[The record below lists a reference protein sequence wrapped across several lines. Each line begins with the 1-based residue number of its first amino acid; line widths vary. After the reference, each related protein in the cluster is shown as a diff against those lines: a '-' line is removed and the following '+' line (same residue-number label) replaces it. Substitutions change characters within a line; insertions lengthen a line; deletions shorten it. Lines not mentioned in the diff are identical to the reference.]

1 VAARP
6 ELVRIETD
14 HRNPNERQPGTLSR
28 WEYTEVE
35 APEAENEDPEPLTQ
49 CGASKSAIVIYG
61 QGAGTTRTICI
72 DPECPVHHPSR
83 VVPMDPDAESR
94 RKQHEKEQA
103 RRRRLEKDR
112 AETFSR
118 ILENVPATFNAPQL
132 RVLLR
137 AFITCDLYGQSDVV
151 AKHYAGEDDDNNQN
165 SEEILLSV
173 ADRLEEVQLPELALR
188 LALCSHIRVPN
199 ENEIDHL
206 AEVEK
211 VFAPK
216 QAKKAT
222 AKNKTVR
229 KPTPAKGKTARKKA
243 TKRPSA

>member
-6 ELVRIETD
+6 ERVRIETD
-14 HRNPNERQPGTLSR
+14 HRNPKERQPGTLSR

-35 APEAENEDPEPLTQ
+35 APEVENEDAEPLTQ
-49 CGASKSAIVIYG
+49 CGASKPAIVIYG

-72 DPECPVHHPSR
+72 DPECPVHHPRR
-83 VVPMDPDAESR
+83 VVPIDPDAEAR
-94 RKQHEKEQA
+94 RKEHEKEQA

-112 AETFSR
+112 AETFRR
-118 ILENVPATFNAPQL
+118 ILENVPATFTAPQL

-151 AKHYAGEDDDNNQN
+151 ATHYAGDDDDNNQS

-173 ADRLEEVQLPELALR
+173 SDRLEEVQLPELALR

-216 QAKKAT
+216 QAKKTT
-222 AKNKTVR
+222 AKKKGVKKRTS
-229 KPTPAKGKTARKKA
+229 AKGKTAKKKA
-243 TKRPSA
+243 SK

>member
-14 HRNPNERQPGTLSR
+14 HRNPNERQSGTLSR
-28 WEYTEVE
+28 WEYTQVE
-35 APEAENEDPEPLTQ
+35 APEVENEDAEPVTQ
-49 CGASKSAIVIYG
+49 CGASKPAIVVYG
-61 QGAGTTRTICI
+61 EGAGTTRTICI
-72 DPECPVHHPSR
+72 DPECPIHHPNR
-83 VVPMDPDAESR
+83 VAPIDPEAEAR
-94 RKQHEKEQA
+94 RKEHEKEQA
-103 RRRRLEKDR
+103 RRRHLEKDR

-118 ILENVPATFNAPQL
+118 ILENAPPTFTAPQL

-137 AFITCDLYGQSDVV
+137 AFITCDLYGQSDIV
-151 AKHYAGEDDDNNQN
+151 ATYYAGVDDDNNQS

-173 ADRLEEVQLPELALR
+173 ANRLEEVQLPELALR

-216 QAKKAT
+216 QAKKPT
-222 AKNKTVR
+222 TRKKTVR
-229 KPTPAKGKTARKKA
+229 KPTPAKGKTAKKKA
-243 TKRPSA
+243 AK

>member
-1 VAARP
+1 
-6 ELVRIETD
+6 VRIETD
-14 HRNPNERQPGTLSR
+14 HRNSSERQPGTLSR

-35 APEAENEDPEPLTQ
+35 APEDENEDAEPVTQ
-49 CGASKSAIVIYG
+49 CGASKLAIVVYD
-61 QGAGTTRTICI
+61 QGAGTTRTVCM

-83 VVPMDPDAESR
+83 VAPIDPDAEAR
-94 RKQHEKEQA
+94 RKEHEKEQA

-118 ILENVPATFNAPQL
+118 ILENVPAIFTAPQL

-137 AFITCDLYGQSDVV
+137 AFITCDLYGQSDIV
-151 AKHYAGEDDDNNQN
+151 ATHYAGEDEHNNQS

-173 ADRLEEVQLPELALR
+173 ADRLEDVQLPELALR
-188 LALCSHIRVPN
+188 LALCSHLRIPN

-211 VFAPK
+211 VFVPK
-216 QAKKAT
+216 LAKKPT
-222 AKNKTVR
+222 AKKKAVK
-229 KPTPAKGKTARKKA
+229 KPTPAKGKTAKRKASK
-243 TKRPSA
+243 

>member
-1 VAARP
+1 M
-6 ELVRIETD
+6 
-14 HRNPNERQPGTLSR
+14 
-28 WEYTEVE
+28 
-35 APEAENEDPEPLTQ
+35 
-49 CGASKSAIVIYG
+49 
-61 QGAGTTRTICI
+61 
-72 DPECPVHHPSR
+72 PVHHPSR
-83 VVPMDPDAESR
+83 VVPIDPDAEER
-94 RKQHEKEQA
+94 RKQHEKDQA

-112 AETFSR
+112 AETFGR
-118 ILENVPATFNAPQL
+118 ILENAPATFTAPQL

-151 AKHYAGEDDDNNQN
+151 AAHFAGEDDDNTQS

-188 LALCSHIRVPN
+188 LALCSHIRIPN

-216 QAKKAT
+216 QAKKRT
-222 AKNKTVR
+222 AKKAVR

-243 TKRPSA
+243 AKRNAA

>member
-1 VAARP
+1 
-6 ELVRIETD
+6 VRIETD

-35 APEAENEDPEPLTQ
+35 APEVENEDAEPLTQ
-49 CGASKSAIVIYG
+49 CGASKPAIVVYG
-61 QGAGTTRTICI
+61 KGSGTTRTICI
-72 DPECPVHHPSR
+72 DPECPVHHPRR
-83 VVPMDPDAESR
+83 VVPIDPDAEAR
-94 RKQHEKEQA
+94 RKEHEKEQA

-118 ILENVPATFNAPQL
+118 ILKNVPANFTAPQL

-151 AKHYAGEDDDNNQN
+151 ATHYAGVDDDNNQS

-188 LALCSHIRVPN
+188 LALCSHIRIPK

-216 QAKKAT
+216 QAKRPTTK
-222 AKNKTVR
+222 KRTVR
-229 KPTPAKGKTARKKA
+229 KPTPARGKTAKKKA
-243 TKRPSA
+243 SKRTAA